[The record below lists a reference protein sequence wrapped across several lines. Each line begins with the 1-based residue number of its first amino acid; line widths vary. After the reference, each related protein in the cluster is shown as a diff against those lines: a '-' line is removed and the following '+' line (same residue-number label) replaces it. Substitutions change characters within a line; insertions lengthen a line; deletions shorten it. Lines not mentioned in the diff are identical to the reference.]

1 MRTAISNSRVNQT
14 RHRSRHE
21 VRDMRHS
28 RTSLAGLAAAALLF
42 AACSSSG
49 SSPAPVASVATSASA
64 GAPSVVAAPPA
75 PTNFTATRKNGSA
88 PCPSSEESCSQTD
101 FAWQASADAGTWF
114 KIYSAGTGEGP
125 DATCSTVQSEAVGK
139 LNSKP
144 GATSARAFDPM
155 ATGAGQICYWITAV
169 NGKGESAQ
177 VPAAGNEVST
187 PSAADAA
194 PPAPT
199 NFTATRKS
207 GSVPCPANGPD
218 SPCSQVDFAWQASAG
233 PETGFRI
240 YVAATGEGPDA
251 TCLTAQASA
260 TVRVE
265 TTPDAR
271 TAQTIDTMA
280 VGGGQI
286 CYWITA
292 VNFSAESGQVAA
304 AGN

>member
-1 MRTAISNSRVNQT
+1 
-14 RHRSRHE
+14 
-21 VRDMRHS
+21 MRHS

-187 PSAADAA
+187 PSAAAAA

-199 NFTATRKS
+199 GFTATRKS
-207 GSVPCPANGPD
+207 GVTCPSADPNGD
-218 SPCSQVDFAWQASAG
+218 HCFQDDFTWQANSD
-233 PETGFRI
+233 PEKGFRI
-240 YVAATGEGPDA
+240 Y
-251 TCLTAQASA
+251 QASFGLDPEGTCA
-260 TVRVE
+260 GVQADAKAVLDAK
-265 TTPDAR
+265 PAAR
-271 TAQTIDTMA
+271 TAQLFRPMA
-280 VGGGQI
+280 VGGGSP
-286 CYWITA
+286 CLWITA
-292 VNFSAESGQVAA
+292 VNNSGESAQVPA